1 MHTLFDPIIT
11 LPDIYSNRYTCKIIH
26 KHKDVRTTAVLL
38 VTVTDNRSSV
48 NV

>member
-11 LPDIYSNRYTCKIIH
+11 LPDIYSNRYTGKITH
-26 KHKDVRTTAVLL
+26 KHKDARIPAVLL